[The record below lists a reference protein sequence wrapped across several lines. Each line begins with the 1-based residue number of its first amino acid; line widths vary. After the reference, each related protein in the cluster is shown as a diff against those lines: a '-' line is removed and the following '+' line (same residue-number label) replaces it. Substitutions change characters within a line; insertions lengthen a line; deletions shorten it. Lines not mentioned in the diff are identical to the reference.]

1 MTQQT
6 IILITGA
13 NSGVGYATTQV
24 LAAHANHHLDVE
36 DDTSIA
42 QAVSTVDEQFNR
54 LDILINNAGSAAPN
68 SSGRARLNQIFSTNV
83 IGATLV
89 SEAFIPLLVKSEN
102 PYLIH
107 VSSGLGSMKL
117 ATDPSSQIYA
127 APWDEY
133 RASKAALNMITV
145 QMHKRLQSRGVRVF
159 AFCPGLVRSNL
170 RGEDEA
176 AVSAQGRAGDP
187 LESGKGILGIV
198 LGERDG
204 EAGGQ
209 AKKTL
214 ERNTEINNSTITK
227 VHRVQTIKALQQAE
241 QATGVCVPMDL
252 PPSLSGLLEAFS
264 NAEDVDRFERG
275 GDNSGSFAPFIAS
288 GSKPISNQPHM
299 NLTHNVPQTYP
310 LDSYLT
316 TINELLSPQTPDL
329 ILGECSQPFE
339 LQRTF
344 QARLPNLSEE
354 SKDYLQLKGA
364 LRIVPIDLRNEL
376 LGAYIKY
383 VHPLLPVI
391 DLQWFLLNVMVEDES
406 QFPSPLLHQ
415 AVMLAGSAFIEQETA
430 IKAGFSSR
438 KALRRTLFGRAK
450 LLYEFET
457 EPDAYTQIQALLLMM
472 QWHGSG
478 HGHKDPTYWFDIA
491 YSTAE
496 RIGLL
501 AGLETG
507 SFSHKHRLWWC
518 LYVRDRI
525 LSLGF
530 RRPLRIPNSDV
541 TMSLLESTR
550 YYSSEPYHDLVLIM
564 LGESSAMLNWEN
576 QERMML
582 LFIQEIKLAH
592 CVGVL
597 INLLYQDA
605 WSPSPSGDCV
615 YSMLLKT
622 WIQNLPAPAHYFSP
636 SLLHDCHTE
645 SPEIVLLVHQ
655 AFLYLLHLT
664 AMSIL
669 HQAAS
674 SQEDGL
680 QTTLIS
686 EMRGLTSQVNEILN
700 ELHDCRMLHFLPG
713 STITILIII
722 LEASLPDLK
731 VSDDIVRRQAMSNL
745 YACEEAAGHLLQTY
759 PAAEIV
765 LSQAQNAQSSTFY
778 PERSLKEPQSGA
790 NASAIDFARRVF
802 NEEEAGRTLTGA
814 SIPGDTGA
822 PTLDNS
828 LWHLTEVELPPE
840 AVILALID
848 VYFDRMQWFILLFH
862 EPSFRQTAR
871 RIISQTSWRRQDL
884 SPTMA
889 VLAVA
894 MIGLQSVLP
903 DQSWPGHA
911 LFREHYIDG
920 EKLIHGLINEIRRN
934 LLDISIDCR
943 IEAVQVCLL
952 VSCYYVYH
960 SSPSIAWTVSGMGV
974 RSAYALH
981 LYTKSTQCESPVVDE
996 IRSRCWNQAIVGDTF
1011 ASIIYGRPSSIETG
1025 LIALHPLRNTDD
1037 LVIDP
1042 LLLKNEWISGDGT
1055 PTTTAGFFAMKYE
1068 IYNII
1073 RHIISRFRR
1082 LQLRKETIEEDLLKI
1097 AEASQD
1103 SAEQLTCWRKRVP
1116 RLFDFEF
1123 WSCDDRLE
1131 QFQQQIEG
1139 LPQRTKYQAET
1150 IILQAATLQLTYEG
1164 ALIQACRPLLEQ
1176 KITSSCSRSVVDA
1189 IHESLRVATAAALR
1203 ISRIPVLRFKHH
1215 FAESFASLQQFT
1227 AGVILCILPTSQPFT
1242 TAAHEAKAGIMRIIH
1257 ASIAFGPH
1265 NRIAKQTA
1273 QLLTELLKVT
1283 IEREMSGAL
1292 RVGLETNLPRE
1303 ISERGS
1309 IPSIQPARIDH
1320 TGSHS
1325 PSSREVYRDHPP
1337 TSTIHPPSHS
1347 RQPPGISQAIHDHS
1361 KINDRPVQTP
1371 VEPSECPSAN
1381 IFEQLDDT
1389 FGAFG
1394 ELMFNLIPDDQ
1405 SSAWNWGRTVP

>member
-1 MTQQT
+1 
-6 IILITGA
+6 
-13 NSGVGYATTQV
+13 
-24 LAAHANHHLDVE
+24 
-36 DDTSIA
+36 
-42 QAVSTVDEQFNR
+42 
-54 LDILINNAGSAAPN
+54 
-68 SSGRARLNQIFSTNV
+68 
-83 IGATLV
+83 
-89 SEAFIPLLVKSEN
+89 
-102 PYLIH
+102 
-107 VSSGLGSMKL
+107 
-117 ATDPSSQIYA
+117 
-127 APWDEY
+127 
-133 RASKAALNMITV
+133 
-145 QMHKRLQSRGVRVF
+145 
-159 AFCPGLVRSNL
+159 
-170 RGEDEA
+170 
-176 AVSAQGRAGDP
+176 
-187 LESGKGILGIV
+187 
-198 LGERDG
+198 
-204 EAGGQ
+204 
-209 AKKTL
+209 
-214 ERNTEINNSTITK
+214 
-227 VHRVQTIKALQQAE
+227 
-241 QATGVCVPMDL
+241 MDL
-252 PPSLSGLLEAFS
+252 LPSLSGLLEAFS

-275 GDNSGSFAPFIAS
+275 GGDLDPFAQFIAS
-288 GSKPISNQPHM
+288 GSKPIFNQPHM
-299 NLTHNVPQTYP
+299 NLMHNVPLKFP

-316 TINELLSPQTPDL
+316 TIDELLSPHTQDL
-329 ILGECSQPFE
+329 ILREYNQPFQ

-344 QARLPNLSEE
+344 EARLPNLSQE
-354 SKDYLQLKGA
+354 SKEYLQVKGA
-364 LRIVPIDLRNEL
+364 LRIVPEDLRNEL

-383 VHPLLPVI
+383 VHPLLPII

-406 QFPSPLLHQ
+406 RFPSPLLHQ

-430 IKAGFSSR
+430 VKAGFSSR
-438 KALRRTLFGRAK
+438 KALRKTLYGRAK

-457 EPDAYTQIQALLLMM
+457 ESDAYTQIQALLLMM

-478 HGHKDPTYWFDIA
+478 LGHKDPTYWFDIA

-496 RIGLL
+496 RVGLL

-541 TMSLLESTR
+541 TMSLLDSTR
-550 YYSSEPYHDLVLIM
+550 YYSSEPYHDLVLVM
-564 LGESSAMLNWEN
+564 LGESSSMLNWEN

-605 WSPSPSGDCV
+605 WSPSPSGNFE
-615 YSMLLKT
+615 YSMVLRSNVSQSARTGCEQLLKT
-622 WIQNLPAPAHYFSP
+622 WIQDLPAPAHYFPP
-636 SLLHDCHTE
+636 SLLNNCHTK

-664 AMSIL
+664 AMYIL
-669 HQAAS
+669 HQATS
-674 SQEDGL
+674 SQGDGL
-680 QTTLIS
+680 QTTLIP
-686 EMRGLTSQVNEILN
+686 EMRGLASEINEILN

-713 STITILIII
+713 STITILSII

-745 YACEEAAGHLLQTY
+745 YACEETAGHLLQTY

-765 LSQAQNAQSSTFY
+765 LSQAQNAHFEFWDWRKPYLTILMEEENGLIQKTLRTSRACDRCRRQKLKCDSSRPCVLCTRAGHKCETSQRTAKRARRQNTGARDLHVNSGVYKAIAPATHETSDFIHGTGGTEIPY
-778 PERSLKEPQSGA
+778 TPESSSSISHPELSPKEPQSGA

-802 NEEEAGRTLTGA
+802 NEEEAGRTLTIA

-840 AVILALID
+840 AVMLALID

-894 MIGLQSVLP
+894 MIGLQSVLS
-903 DQSWPGHA
+903 DQRWPGHG
-911 LFREHYIDG
+911 LLREHSVDG
-920 EKLIHGLINEIRRN
+920 EKLMHGLINEIRRN

-960 SSPSIAWTVSGMGV
+960 SSPSIAWTVSGMAV

-981 LYTKSTQCESPVVDE
+981 LYTKSAQREFPIVDE
-996 IRSRCWNQAIVGDTF
+996 IRSRCWNQAIVSDTF
-1011 ASIIYGRPSSIETG
+1011 TSIIYGRPSSIDTG
-1025 LIALHPLRNTDD
+1025 LIALHPLRDIDD

-1042 LLLKNEWISGDGT
+1042 LLLEHEWISGDGM
-1055 PTTTAGFFAMKYE
+1055 PATTAGFFAKKYE

-1073 RHIISRFRR
+1073 RHILSRFRR
-1082 LQLRKETIEEDLLKI
+1082 LQVRKETIEEDLLNI
-1097 AEASQD
+1097 AEAAQD
-1103 SAEQLTCWRKRVP
+1103 SAEQLISWRKSVP

-1123 WSCDDRLE
+1123 WSCDGRLE

-1139 LPQRTKYQAET
+1139 LPQRTKHQAET

-1164 ALIQACRPLLEQ
+1164 ALMQVCRPLLEQ

-1242 TAAHEAKAGIMRIIH
+1242 AAAHEAKAGIMRIIH

-1292 RVGLETNLPRE
+1292 RAGLETNLPRE
-1303 ISERGS
+1303 TPERGS
-1309 IPSIQPARIDH
+1309 IPSTQSARKEH
-1320 TGSHS
+1320 AESHS
-1325 PSSREVYRDHPP
+1325 PSSREVFRDHPP
-1337 TSTIHPPSHS
+1337 MSTIHLPPHS
-1347 RQPPGISQAIHDHS
+1347 SQPPDIFQATHDHS
-1361 KINDRPVQTP
+1361 RINERPVHAP
-1371 VEPSECPSAN
+1371 IDLSECPSAN
-1381 IFEQLDDT
+1381 IFEELDDT
-1389 FGAFG
+1389 FGAFR